1 MIKRRTL
8 IVIAACL
15 LLAISVPVIAL
26 YWLCYTESGLQW
38 LAGNVTQIGQLRM
51 RFEGLQGRLTGPLS
65 ATLVEIDQPRVHIV
79 VHDLRADNRL
89 RSLLFQTIDVDYL
102 EIGRL
107 EISLKARTEPAEK
120 RPPRFLPRWLRLQA
134 ESVAVDALQ
143 LTLQNGRVLEA
154 ERIHLAPSLSSDS
167 LTLEQ
172 LALASDRIDFSGN
185 AALHAREPLE
195 MNGDIKWVLRL
206 ADQPQWAGKMTV
218 DGNLDRLAAKGHLE
232 HPFAATIVG
241 ALSDL
246 RTAWHWDGDV
256 GIPEFTLKPWSPS
269 SKVAVRDITVATSA
283 TRDGFSVIGQMQ
295 PTMPATGPL
304 DVSFIGN
311 YAERKLH
318 AEQLRLAQSR
328 GKTVIEASGD
338 ARFGDGPMQLDFK
351 GRWRDFG
358 WPLDAK
364 PVASSTRGEFTFAGT
379 LPYRYTASADLK
391 LPQVPPLDFTA
402 AGELDRDAIRFEQL
416 VAKIFGGEIQANGE
430 VGFGPPNAWRVDA
443 TARGINPA
451 EIDNRFP
458 GRLAFRLAAD
468 GAGFDP
474 KARWSAQ
481 LRDLSGKLRTLP
493 VSGHAQASHANG
505 RYRIADADLRYGE
518 ARLQAS
524 GQYGGQHD
532 LDWRLSVP
540 DASQLLPDARGSL
553 TSQGR
558 LSGTGR
564 EPQVRGS
571 LTAQDLRYLDYH
583 LGKLEAQADLDLAD
597 QRSSHLQVSGA
608 KLELGG
614 RVVHSAEIVLDGR
627 ASAHQLSVLAD
638 GDDLSLALRT
648 QSEYDAGT
656 WRGQI
661 IRLDANIGSAALKLT
676 APAPYE
682 LSQQHMELG
691 QLCLA
696 GATTERACASGN
708 WRRAGPWDIAVDASG
723 LPLKAL
729 AAGSARQEEYSGVL
743 SVQANAQQEPGQP
756 WTGKGTATFSE
767 GLFRYRRASGKIEDV
782 RIGSGRAS
790 FDATPQRLGAEIQL
804 DAAEAASLSARGS
817 ADRTRGEQW
826 RDYPLTGTLHAQT
839 RELAFLPV
847 VVPEID
853 RAAGKLNTDLE
864 FGGTLGAPEIEGSLV
879 LEEGELD
886 LYTVNLQL
894 REIGLRADLKG
905 TGLTL
910 AAKTRAGKGTA
921 EVNGGLEWRN
931 RLPFGQIKLKG
942 ENLELVNVPE
952 AQVSV
957 SPDLRFRI
965 DGRKI
970 GVDGAV
976 RVPHAFLTP
985 ADLSGAVLPSSD
997 EVLVGQEPETDEGR
1011 FEVTVGVQL
1020 VLGKDV
1026 RVDSFGLKARI
1037 EGNIAT
1043 YVAPN
1048 EVSTA
1053 TGELRVAEGKYAAY
1067 TRELDIERG
1076 RLIFTGGAVSD
1087 PGIDLRTTKE
1097 FPEATVG
1104 VNVRGTLR
1112 NPKLSFWSDP
1122 QLPQSQIASLI
1133 VTGGK
1138 LESMQDPNQTNA
1150 KPGRDELLAQGS
1162 AVLANQLGEQLGVDV
1177 GDVYLESDTNDQ
1189 TRLVLGRYL
1198 SPRFYVSYG
1207 ISLTEAINTLKLRY
1221 TINDRWTIE
1230 SEAGEHRSAD
1240 LEWKIER

>member
-1 MIKRRTL
+1 VIKRRTL
-8 IVIAACL
+8 IVIASCL
-15 LLAISVPVIAL
+15 LLACSVPVIAL

-38 LAGNVTQIGQLRM
+38 LAGNITQIGKLRM

-65 ATLVEIDQPRVHIV
+65 ATVVEIDQPRVHIV

-89 RSLLFQTIDVDYL
+89 RSLLFQTIDVDYF
-102 EIGRL
+102 EVGRL
-107 EISLKARTEPAEK
+107 EVSLKPRAEPAEK
-120 RPPRFLPRWLRLQA
+120 RPPRFLPRWLRLRA
-134 ESVAVDALQ
+134 ASVAVGALQ

-154 ERIHLAPSLSSDS
+154 ERIHLVPNLSSDS

-172 LALASDRIDFSGN
+172 LALVSERIDFSGN
-185 AALHAREPLE
+185 AALRAREPLE
-195 MNGDIKWVLRL
+195 INGDIEWVLRL
-206 ADQPQWAGKMTV
+206 TDQPEWAGKMSV

-232 HPFAATIVG
+232 QPFAATIVG

-269 SKVAVRDITVATSA
+269 SKVAVRDIAVATSA
-283 TRDGFSVIGQMQ
+283 NRDGFRVSGQMQ
-295 PTMPATGPL
+295 PRMPATGPL
-304 DVSFIGN
+304 DVAFTGK
-311 YAERKLH
+311 YADRTLH

-351 GRWRDFG
+351 GEWRDFG
-358 WPLDAK
+358 WPLDQ
-364 PVASSTRGEFTFAGT
+364 PVATSRRGEFTFAGA
-379 LPYRYTASADLK
+379 LPYRYTASGDLT

-402 AGELDRDAIRFEQL
+402 AGELDRDAVRFEQL
-416 VAKIFGGEIQANGE
+416 AAQIFGGQIEASGAI
-430 VGFGPPNAWRVDA
+430 GFGTSNDWRVNG
-443 TARGINPA
+443 TARGIDPGQ
-451 EIDNRFP
+451 IDKRFP
-458 GRLAFRLAAD
+458 GRLAFRLTAE

-481 LRDLSGKLRTLP
+481 LRDLSGRLRSLP
-493 VSGHAQASHANG
+493 VSGHAQATHADG
-505 RYRIADADLRYGE
+505 RYRIAAADLRYGE

-524 GQYGGQHD
+524 GQYGGEHD

-553 TSQGR
+553 TARGS

-571 LTAQDLRYLDYH
+571 ITAQDLRYLDYR

-608 KLELGG
+608 RLELGG
-614 RVVHSAEIVLDGR
+614 RVVHSTEIVLDGR

-638 GDDLSLALRT
+638 GDDMSLALRT

-656 WRGQI
+656 WRGEI
-661 IRLDANIGSAALKLT
+661 VRLDANIGSAALKLT
-676 APAPYE
+676 APAPYA
-682 LSQQHMELG
+682 LSQEHMELG

-708 WRRAGPWDIAVDASG
+708 WRRAGAWDVALDASG
-723 LPLKAL
+723 LPLKVL
-729 AAGSARQEEYSGVL
+729 AAGSARQQEYSGVL
-743 SVQANAQQEPGQP
+743 SVQATARQEPGQP
-756 WTGKGTATFSE
+756 WTGKGSATFSE
-767 GLFRYRRASGKIEDV
+767 GLFRYRRASGKIENV

-804 DAAEAASLSARGS
+804 DAAEAASLNARGS

-826 RDYPLTGTLHAQT
+826 REYPITGTLHAQT
-839 RELAFLPV
+839 RELGFLPV

-853 RAAGKLNTDLE
+853 RAAGKLNADLE
-864 FGGTLGAPEIEGSLV
+864 FGGTLGAPEIEGSLI
-879 LEEGELD
+879 LDEGELD
-886 LYTVNLQL
+886 LYAVNLQL

-921 EVNGGLEWRN
+921 EVTGGLEWRN

-965 DGRKI
+965 DGRQI

-997 EVLVGQEPETDEGR
+997 EVLVGEETASGENR

-1037 EGNIAT
+1037 EGNIAA

-1048 EVSTA
+1048 EASTA
-1053 TGELRVAEGKYAAY
+1053 TGELKIAEGKYSAY

-1076 RLIFTGGAVSD
+1076 RLIFTGGLVSD
-1087 PGIDLRTTKE
+1087 PGVDMRASKE

-1112 NPKLSFWSDP
+1112 NPRLSFWSDP

-1138 LESMQDPNQTNA
+1138 LESMQDPNQAGA

-1162 AVLANQLGEQLGVDV
+1162 AILANQLGDQLGVDV

-1240 LEWKIER
+1240 LEYKIER